1 MSVDNGDMV
10 SAEESFRS
18 FTERFE
24 SAGVLAVTVAE
35 CQAQELQVVPD
46 SQLDRSA
53 HTVIDFSGLSGGKTK
68 KAAERL
74 RDDAVPARLAVSTVS
89 DFLTSSL
96 GSGGPPRGCPGRG
109 AALTDYGRVVRG
121 DADKVLGDWAE
132 DLCRPPWP
140 EAAPEG
146 SLPGRRTE

>member
-46 SQLDRSA
+46 SQVDCSA

-74 RDDAVPARLAVSTVS
+74 RDDAVR
-89 DFLTSSL
+89 
-96 GSGGPPRGCPGRG
+96 RGWQYQPS
-109 AALTDYGRVVRG
+109 AI
-121 DADKVLGDWAE
+121 
-132 DLCRPPWP
+132 
-140 EAAPEG
+140 
-146 SLPGRRTE
+146 S